1 MAERVADAEAQ
12 GVAREAEMIQVSEE
26 NARLERERQELVAE
40 AAALRHVSPYCV
52 VSLTVDGRGNPKL
65 GLAEPFVY

>member
-1 MAERVADAEAQ
+1 MKVAPEQDAVE
-12 GVAREAEMIQVSEE
+12 
-26 NARLERERQELVAE
+26 LEVELVAE